1 MEPFLCGMTYSF
13 ILGLNIH
20 QFNTD
25 AGAASSSKCVNLPN
39 HFLSQFVLK
48 NAINPASIVP
58 NQILPVQWKSKPTAI
73 SFPVIEICA
82 KLKVEPKEEPVFPPM
97 H

>member
-48 NAINPASIVP
+48 NAINPSSIVP
-58 NQILPVQWKSKPTAI
+58 NQIFASTMEKQTYSNILS
-73 SFPVIEICA
+73 SD
-82 KLKVEPKEEPVFPPM
+82 
-97 H
+97 